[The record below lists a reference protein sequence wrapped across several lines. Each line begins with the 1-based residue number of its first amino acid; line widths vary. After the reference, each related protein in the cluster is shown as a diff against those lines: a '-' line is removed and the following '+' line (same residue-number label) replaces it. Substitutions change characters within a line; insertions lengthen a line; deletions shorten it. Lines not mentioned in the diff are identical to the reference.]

1 VGRSDGTL
9 PRAYERV
16 AVEASACSKGYSIT
30 LDGKT
35 LRTPGRNALTLPN
48 EALAYAVAAEW
59 QWQETRTVQPM
70 TMPMMTLAATAI
82 DVMPHQRAQ
91 VVGKLLEYFSG
102 DPIVCRAPE
111 QAHSK
116 DLPAVQA
123 AALDPMVRWLE
134 AEMGGLKLNVTD
146 SIFGTEQDEAVLWAL
161 RDQLDAMDAWELTAL
176 NSLSAAGRSLSLAL
190 AVARGRLT
198 AAEAVPLMRLDEEY
212 QIQEWGLVE
221 GGHDIDIADTKV
233 RVGAAAVFLK
243 LLRHERAEM

>member
-1 VGRSDGTL
+1 
-9 PRAYERV
+9 
-16 AVEASACSKGYSIT
+16 
-30 LDGKT
+30 
-35 LRTPGRNALTLPN
+35 
-48 EALAYAVAAEW
+48 
-59 QWQETRTVQPM
+59 
-70 TMPMMTLAATAI
+70 
-82 DVMPHQRAQ
+82 
-91 VVGKLLEYFSG
+91 
-102 DPIVCRAPE
+102 
-111 QAHSK
+111 
-116 DLPAVQA
+116 
-123 AALDPMVRWLE
+123 MVRWLE

-176 NSLSAAGRSLSLAL
+176 NS
-190 AVARGRLT
+190 LT